1 MKYQPELNI
10 NWTGDYMRRLGI
22 LIGGLLAVVLAGCGG
37 TGGAGST
44 LAVGAFNPFSGRDAS
59 FGPEMMGGCIPAV
72 NLVNQAGGV
81 LGHKISCQAVD
92 TRGDPADA
100 VPAATKMIATTTNLV
115 GVLGPSADEADATVP
130 VLNSAKIPMFADTG
144 EAAFDRSKYTYF
156 YRLTPADDVKGYAL
170 AEWAHQ
176 SGYTRAAAVFGN
188 DTGAQSDVP
197 TLLKAFKA
205 LGGTITSNQSIALD
219 QSSYRTEVTQ
229 MLAGNPQVIF
239 TETDP
244 QTAATY
250 LSEVKQLHGMIP
262 VIATETSLQAP
273 WLKAVRGAIGT
284 ADMTKYVI
292 GMEPLAPTTG
302 AAWKVFNSSLLASG
316 KSVPNPAQWSTDPY
330 SMTYYDGVNLM
341 ALAMLVA
348 KSTSPSVYQPKIV
361 AVAQA
366 SPGAVVVNSF
376 AQGKQALASGKKIQ
390 YVGAIGP
397 IIFDQWHNASGAY
410 EAASSLN
417 GTNVKIL
424 GTVSAAQIAKLKRGG

>member
-1 MKYQPELNI
+1 ML
-10 NWTGDYMRRLGI
+10 RVGI
-22 LIGGLLAVVLAGCGG
+22 LIGAISAIMLTGCGG

-44 LAVGAFNPFSGRDAS
+44 LAVGAFNPFSGGDAS

-72 NLVNQAGGV
+72 NLINQVGGV
-81 LGHKISCQAVD
+81 VGHKMSCQAVD

-130 VLNSAKIPMFADTG
+130 VLNAAKIPMFADTG
-144 EAAFDRSKYTYF
+144 EAAFDHSKYSYF

-170 AEWAHQ
+170 AEWAHER
-176 SGYTRAAAVFGN
+176 GYTRAAAVFGN

-197 TLLKAFKA
+197 TLLTAFKE

-229 MLAGNPQVIF
+229 MLRGNPQVIF
-239 TETDP
+239 TEADP
-244 QTAATY
+244 QTDATY

-284 ADMTKYVI
+284 TDMTKYVI

-302 AAWKVFNSSLLASG
+302 AAWKAFNTSLLASA
-316 KSVPNPAQWSTDPY
+316 KSVPNPSQWSTDPY

-341 ALAMLVA
+341 ALAMLAA
-348 KSTSPSVYQPKIV
+348 KSTSPSVYQPQIV
-361 AVAQA
+361 ALTQA

-376 AQGKQALASGKKIQ
+376 ADGKRALAAGKKIQ

-397 IIFDQWHNASGAY
+397 TIFDQWHNASGAY

-424 GTVSAAQIAKLKRGG
+424 GTVSAAQIAKLKSGG